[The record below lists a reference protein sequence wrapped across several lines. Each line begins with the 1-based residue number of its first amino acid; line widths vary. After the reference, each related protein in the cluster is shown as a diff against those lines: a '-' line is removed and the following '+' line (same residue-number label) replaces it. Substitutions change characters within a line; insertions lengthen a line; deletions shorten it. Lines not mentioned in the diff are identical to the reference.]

1 MQDVYSRRVTT
12 KNMNNLLPPQIPDDI
27 RTFLQEDVSPLCER
41 FLYTALDKGDVEEI
55 KDILVL
61 WVGEA
66 RPRSAVL
73 SEHLRPSESYPKS
86 RILLHI
92 DAIAA
97 CSVALGEPFES
108 LLALVLMREVSRWFT
123 IRSKGLGYEL
133 KNSNDIRAE
142 SFARDKCR
150 KLFNKGM
157 LAVLPPDIQHD
168 EEKAMSYM
176 LWLRSWS
183 GMSIEQWR
191 KNITDGDTNGID
203 PA

>member
-1 MQDVYSRRVTT
+1 M
-12 KNMNNLLPPQIPDDI
+12 NLLPPQVPDDI
-27 RTFLQEDVSPLCER
+27 KNFLQEDVRPLCEK
-41 FLYTALDKGDVEEI
+41 FLNATLDKGDVEEI
-55 KDILVL
+55 KNILVL

-86 RILLHI
+86 RILLHV

-97 CSVALGEPFES
+97 CSVALGEAFEP

-123 IRSKGLGYEL
+123 IRSKGPDYEL
-133 KNSNDIRAE
+133 KEGNDVRAE

-150 KLFNKGM
+150 KLFNKNV
-157 LAVLPPDIQHD
+157 LAALPPDIQHD

-176 LWLRSWS
+176 LWLKSWS
-183 GMSIEQWR
+183 GMEIEQWR
-191 KNITDGDTNGID
+191 NAMVGGDSGGG
-203 PA
+203 ALA